1 MEYIENKEL
10 EEKEIKGI
18 FTDKAKLILSK
29 SLANF
34 ATSLAIE
41 SP

>member
-18 FTDKAKLILSK
+18 FTEKREDVKMT
-29 SLANF
+29 F
-34 ATSLAIE
+34 
-41 SP
+41 